1 MIKRIC
7 IIITITAILF
17 AANMS
22 VFAEILY
29 SGTCGDNVT
38 YTVDDEYNLNIMG
51 EGKMSEYSGSTDN
64 SIPWKSYRTD
74 ISKIIIENKISS
86 IGKYAFT
93 RCRNLT
99 EVIIPDSVNN
109 IGSLAFLSC
118 ESLPT
123 ITLPKNLSIISD
135 NLFYACKSLSS
146 IRIYNNIKT
155 IEVDSFGQCD
165 SLKTVYFYGTEE
177 EWNAIEINPEG
188 NDALLNANIIY
199 ISEVLPTSISIDT
212 KPIYILGEDT
222 ALDVAVNLNQ
232 NDGTN
237 IALSPN
243 EYTLETNFDPTAE
256 GEYTITATYGD
267 FTDTVT
273 VKVEPLKMTSI
284 AITTQPDTTEFI
296 EGTDFDL
303 TGMVITGTYNNGT
316 TEIITDYAVTG
327 YNSSKIGNQTLTIT
341 YNNLITQLPIT
352 VVRKNIIGI
361 RIVSLPDKTYYDND
375 ETELDLTGFEVETL
389 YNNGT
394 SAPNT
399 AYTMSSFDGTKAGK
413 QTITIAY
420 SNFRDSFDVEVKR
433 YKYKVDSTVS
443 KQYDF
448 DTKTLTVGT
457 NITSRTDAGA
467 VKMIIAVYD
476 SNGVLMGIT
485 AKDTFFDTNETKNL
499 SVDMENVDYPFDKV
513 KIFVWDFDLEKMLPM
528 AVGV

>member
-1 MIKRIC
+1 MKKISLILL
-7 IIITITAILF
+7 TISILF
-17 AANMS
+17 MFCIVVS
-22 VFAEILY
+22 AEILY
-29 SGTCGDNVT
+29 SGNCGDNVT
-38 YTVDDEYNLNIMG
+38 YTVDNEYNLVVIG
-51 EGKMSEYSGSTDN
+51 EGTMWEYENAVDKN
-64 SIPWKSYRTD
+64 IPWKEYRSQITN
-74 ISKIIIENKISS
+74 ISIQDGITS
-86 IGKYAFT
+86 IGKTSFSDFNSIT
-93 RCRNLT
+93 SILLPNSIT
-99 EVIIPDSVNN
+99 N
-109 IGSLAFLSC
+109 ISNGAFLYC
-118 ESLPT
+118 KSLQSAK
-123 ITLPKNLSIISD
+123 LSQSLSIISTRLFLGCS
-135 NLFYACKSLSS
+135 NLNSVNFYNQIQS
-146 IRIYNNIKT
+146 IENRAFEDCT
-155 IEVDSFGQCD
+155 

-188 NDALLNANIIY
+188 NDALLNANIVY

-303 TGMVITGTYNNGT
+303 TGMVITGTYNNGK
-316 TEIITDYAVTG
+316 TEIITDYTVTG
-327 YNSSKIGNQTLTIT
+327 YNNSSIGSQKLIIS
-341 YNNLITQLPIT
+341 YNRLITQLPIT
-352 VVRKNIIGI
+352 IVKKSIIGI
-361 RIVSLPDKTYYDND
+361 RIASLPNKTYYDND

-389 YNNGT
+389 YNNGL
-394 SAPNT
+394 SVPNIN
-399 AYTMSSFDGTKAGK
+399 YTMSSFDGTKAGK

-433 YKYKVDSTVS
+433 YEYKVDSTVS

-476 SNGVLMGIT
+476 SNGVLMSIT

-499 SVDMENVDYPFDKV
+499 SVGVENVDYPFDKV
-513 KIFVWDFDLEKMLPM
+513 KIFVWNFDMEKMLPM